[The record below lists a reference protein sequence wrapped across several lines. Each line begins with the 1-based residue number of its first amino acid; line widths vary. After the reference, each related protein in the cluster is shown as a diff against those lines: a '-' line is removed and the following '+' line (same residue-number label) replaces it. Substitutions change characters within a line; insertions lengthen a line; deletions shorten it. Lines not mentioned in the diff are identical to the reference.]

1 MTRVRKLSVSAWEL
15 WIPIPALGPLNI
27 SMSAPRR
34 PGWKSRTACRS
45 RISEAQNSS
54 QLPVA
59 RVRSTNH
66 LGFTTVPAVKLSRS
80 FYEQSTLD
88 VARQLLG
95 KYLVRQHAD
104 GTTVGRIV
112 ETEAYVGPEDKACHA
127 SRGRTPRTEIMF
139 GPAGYAYV
147 YLVYGFHHM
156 LNIVTESVDYPSAV
170 LIRAVEPV
178 QGVELMRA
186 RRETEQRHNLASGP
200 GKLCQAF
207 AIDRKLNG
215 DDLCGKVLY
224 LEDRGE
230 AVSKVVTTPRIGVD
244 YAGQWKRRPWRFLIK
259 GNECVSKP

>member
-1 MTRVRKLSVSAWEL
+1 M
-15 WIPIPALGPLNI
+15 
-27 SMSAPRR
+27 
-34 PGWKSRTACRS
+34 ACRN
-45 RISEAQNSS
+45 RISEAQNNS

-59 RVRSTNH
+59 RVRSTNY
-66 LGFTTVPAVKLSRS
+66 LGVTTVPTVKLPRS

-95 KYLVRQHAD
+95 KYLIRKHRD
-104 GTTVGRIV
+104 GITVGRIV
-112 ETEAYVGPEDKACHA
+112 ETEAYVGPEDRACHA
-127 SRGRTPRTEIMF
+127 SRGRTARTKIMF

-156 LNIVTESVDYPSAV
+156 LNIVTEAVDFPAAV

-178 QGVELMRA
+178 QGVELMRT
-186 RRETEQRHNLASGP
+186 RRQTEQQQNLASGP

-224 LEDRGE
+224 LEHRGE
-230 AVSKVVTTPRIGVD
+230 PVSQVVTTPRIGVD
-244 YAGQWKRRPWRFLIK
+244 YAGPWKDKPWRFLIK
-259 GNECVSKP
+259 DNEFVSKP